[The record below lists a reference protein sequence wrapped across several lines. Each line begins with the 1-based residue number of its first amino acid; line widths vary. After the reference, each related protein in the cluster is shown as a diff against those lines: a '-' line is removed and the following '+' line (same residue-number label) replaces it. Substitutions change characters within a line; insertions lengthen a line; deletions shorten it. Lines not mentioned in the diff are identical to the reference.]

1 MHYEEGFISKEAA
14 DKINFYRN
22 RGGRIFAVGTTVLR
36 LLESSKDEN
45 GKIKAFCGETNIFIK
60 PGWNINTISHIFK
73 PLSYFQEGLKNSS

>member
-45 GKIKAFCGETNIFIK
+45 GKIKAFLWRN
-60 PGWNINTISHIFK
+60 
-73 PLSYFQEGLKNSS
+73 